1 MKRTTIITTFFV
13 MTGYLGVAVAGGAGN
28 AHHFAAETDQ
38 HEHKE
43 GEKHKEGEHQDEHAG
58 EKKDLG
64 KLKIGAYEVQVTQ
77 FGEIKAGE
85 EAVFVIT
92 PKGEGEPK
100 AVRAWIG
107 VESGKGSIK
116 TKAEEEK
123 KGEWHAHHAV
133 SKPLPTNSKIWIE
146 LETANGKQK
155 GSFDLKK

>member
-1 MKRTTIITTFFV
+1 MKRMTIVATFFV
-13 MTGYLGVAVAGGAGN
+13 TTGYLGVAGAGSTGN
-28 AHHFAAETDQ
+28 ARYFAEPGQ

-43 GEKHKEGEHQDEHAG
+43 GEKHKEGEHEGEHKG
-58 EKKDLG
+58 EKMDLG

-100 AVRAWIG
+100 AVRAWVGI
-107 VESGKGSIK
+107 ESGKGSIK
-116 TKAEEEK
+116 TKGEEEK
-123 KGEWHAHHAV
+123 EGEWHAHHTV
-133 SKPLPTNSKIWIE
+133 SKPLPANSKIWIE

-155 GSFDLKK
+155 GSIELKK